1 MEADGAP
8 FSPLPPVSAPFLREF
23 KAIATR
29 IRRKSKQTQ
38 WFDATLV
45 WNEYNLQ
52 NHDSR
57 QDVSTLLPSAFFG
70 GDLKL
75 KLLQAVHSD
84 CLPGSFEL
92 SAEIYFEPFEFGRMP
107 KWDVL
112 FDMFAG
118 GFCLFLLSVRVIFS
132 RIRQGSLKCY
142 CDQKLTY
149 HAKLQ
154 VFMSTRTECD

>member
-1 MEADGAP
+1 MLQMCPLMQETRTNQTVQFCFIVLCVSTISNLHKEVKSLYLTSIVLSVTRLVSMEADGAP
-8 FSPLPPVSAPFLREF
+8 FTPLPPVSAPFLREF

-57 QDVSTLLPSAFFG
+57 QDVSTVLPSAFFG

-107 KWDVL
+107 K
-112 FDMFAG
+112 
-118 GFCLFLLSVRVIFS
+118 
-132 RIRQGSLKCY
+132 
-142 CDQKLTY
+142 
-149 HAKLQ
+149 
-154 VFMSTRTECD
+154 

>member
-1 MEADGAP
+1 MQYLLGKRVKALNLTSVVPSVTRLVSMEADGVP
-8 FSPLPPVSAPFLREF
+8 STPPSLRQCSVLRVF

-29 IRRKSKQTQ
+29 IRRKWKQTQ

-107 KWDVL
+107 K
-112 FDMFAG
+112 
-118 GFCLFLLSVRVIFS
+118 
-132 RIRQGSLKCY
+132 
-142 CDQKLTY
+142 
-149 HAKLQ
+149 
-154 VFMSTRTECD
+154 

>member
-1 MEADGAP
+1 MSATNVSPDARNADKSNCSILLHCFACINDIKPHKEVKSLYLTSIVLSVTRLVSMEADGAP
-8 FSPLPPVSAPFLREF
+8 FTPLPPVSAPFLREF

-38 WFDATLV
+38 GFDATLV

-92 SAEIYFEPFEFGRMP
+92 SAEIYFEPFEFVRMP
-107 KWDVL
+107 K
-112 FDMFAG
+112 
-118 GFCLFLLSVRVIFS
+118 
-132 RIRQGSLKCY
+132 
-142 CDQKLTY
+142 
-149 HAKLQ
+149 
-154 VFMSTRTECD
+154 